1 MGLPDVSRLVA
12 SVAAGYLLGS
22 LPFAYLA
29 ARAVGVNIFRVG
41 SRNPGAANVFRA
53 VDRRLGAMVFV
64 ADVLKG
70 VAAIAAARAMGVPAE
85 MAALAGAAAV
95 AGHWGPVFLWF
106 RGGAGLGPA
115 VGAAVALS
123 LIPGGVG
130 LAVGLASVPV
140 IRSSGHAAMVGLA
153 ALVLTGFIVGVG
165 WALPVGAAGL
175 ADMVFGRYLVIQ
187 ALGSRRAETPR
198 DE

>member
-1 MGLPDVSRLVA
+1 MDDLDLARLAA
-12 SVAAGYLLGS
+12 SIAAGYLLGS

-29 ARAVGVNIFRVG
+29 ARAVGVNILQVG
-41 SRNPGAANVFRA
+41 TRNPGASNVFRF
-53 VDRRLGAMVFV
+53 VGRRLGATVFV

-85 MAALAGAAAV
+85 MAVLAGAAAV
-95 AGHWGPVFLWF
+95 VGHWGPVFLRF
-106 RGGAGLGPA
+106 RGGAGLAPA

-130 LAVGLASVPV
+130 LAVGLSSVPV
-140 IRSSGHAAMVGLA
+140 IRSSGHAATVGFA
-153 ALVLTGFIVGVG
+153 ALVLTGFILGVG

-175 ADMVFGRYLVIQ
+175 AAMVFGRHLVIDRLN
-187 ALGSRRAETPR
+187 ARKER
-198 DE
+198 DG